1 MLSDCVY
8 MNIYFHFECKS
19 NSCVSYA
26 IFLTAMALG
35 KILAIWY
42 ADLGGNA
49 DYAWLSALSFGY
61 AMPSSRFGYT
71 RVHIQAI
78 HYAMPLRNMIYD
90 ALSLLARVRMKQAE
104 HLQNND
110 LQDADEFLSRF
121 SRTDRIDP
129 VVTLVI
135 YDGLNP
141 H

>member
-1 MLSDCVY
+1 MVKRFVFWGMLCHHRGLDTQEFISKLIRFRYIFKVYSDDDTTYV
-8 MNIYFHFECKS
+8 M
-19 NSCVSYA
+19 
-26 IFLTAMALG
+26 LG
-35 KILAIWY
+35 SE
-42 ADLGGNA
+42 NQ
-49 DYAWLSALSFGY
+49 
-61 AMPSSRFGYT
+61 P
-71 RVHIQAI
+71 AI

-110 LQDADEFLSRF
+110 LQDAGEFLSRF